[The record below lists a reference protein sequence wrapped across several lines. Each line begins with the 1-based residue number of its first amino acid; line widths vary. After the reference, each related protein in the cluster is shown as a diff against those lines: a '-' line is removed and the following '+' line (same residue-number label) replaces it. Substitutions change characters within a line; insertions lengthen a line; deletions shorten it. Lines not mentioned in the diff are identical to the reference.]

1 MGEIPLSSRL
11 PGGLTLRLE
20 PSAHLCYWLHAV
32 LPVLLHPSVPALP
45 ILSLHNPQALGL
57 CRSAAPFFPRGVA
70 SGLWGEAGVRDGI
83 AVHLHKR

>member
-1 MGEIPLSSRL
+1 M
-11 PGGLTLRLE
+11 
-20 PSAHLCYWLHAV
+20 
-32 LPVLLHPSVPALP
+32 PVLP
-45 ILSLHNPQALGL
+45 ILSLHNPEALGL